1 MTGQQTLDV
10 VKEADKS
17 PDNVEATIRHTM
29 QEVGKR
35 IAPEN
40 TNRRC

>member
-10 VKEADKS
+10 VKEADKYT
-17 PDNVEATIRHTM
+17 DKVEATISHTM

-40 TNRRC
+40 TKP

>member
-29 QEVGKR
+29 AGSR
-35 IAPEN
+35 
-40 TNRRC
+40 